1 MANKRLRAEMI
12 LRDMTA
18 LTLSEKT
25 GIRYQTL
32 TAKIAGTS
40 PITIK
45 EAKSIRDALDP
56 ELTIDELF
64 DDEDS

>member
-1 MANKRLRAEMI
+1 MLGNLKAEMAR
-12 LRDMTA
+12 RDMTA

-32 TAKIAGTS
+32 TAKIAGAS

-45 EAKSIRDALDP
+45 EARAIRDALETD
-56 ELTIDELF
+56 LTIDELF
-64 DDEDS
+64 DDEEVS

>member
-1 MANKRLRAEMI
+1 MLRNLKAEMVRND
-12 LRDMTA
+12 LNT

-32 TAKIAGTS
+32 AAKIAGTS

-45 EAKSIRDALDP
+45 EAKVIRDVINPD
-56 ELTIDELF
+56 LTIDELF
-64 DDEDS
+64 DDEES

>member
-1 MANKRLRAEMI
+1 MHKSLRVEMV
-12 LRDMTA
+12 RQNMTA

-40 PITIK
+40 PITLK
-45 EAKSIRDALDP
+45 EARAIRDAVNPALS
-56 ELTIDELF
+56 IDELF
-64 DDEDS
+64 DDEES